1 MTNIHIVTD
10 STALFVNPHIIGQ
23 YPITVVPNTITIA
36 GKQYKEGIDLSTEEA
51 MRLIRQ
57 EGQRATISSPSEAE
71 FAALYQSLAA
81 SYESIVS
88 IHPSRKLFSSW
99 DNAQAAA
106 RQSVGHCEI
115 VVIDSESLS
124 AAQGMLVRI
133 AARASAEEASME
145 DVIRIVRGTIERVYA
160 MFYVDSIN
168 TLLPQHKIM
177 SPSHTILGAML
188 GVKPC
193 LAMENGLLR
202 PIEKVRS
209 RTQAIDRLI
218 EFVVEFTDIDEM
230 VILQNKTFPT
240 DQTQILQDRLLLEFP
255 GQHFPYAQYGP
266 SLAALIGPEVIGIVL
281 MESEMEYLGDGY
293 TKDTFRD

>member
-1 MTNIHIVTD
+1 
-10 STALFVNPHIIGQ
+10 
-23 YPITVVPNTITIA
+23 
-36 GKQYKEGIDLSTEEA
+36 
-51 MRLIRQ
+51 
-57 EGQRATISSPSEAE
+57 
-71 FAALYQSLAA
+71 
-81 SYESIVS
+81 
-88 IHPSRKLFSSW
+88 
-99 DNAQAAA
+99 
-106 RQSVGHCEI
+106 VGHCEI
-115 VVIDSESLS
+115 VVIDSETLS
-124 AAQGMLVRI
+124 AAQGMLVRV
-133 AARASAEEASME
+133 AARACAEEESLE

-168 TLLPQHKIM
+168 TLLPEHKIM

-193 LAMENGLLR
+193 LALEDGLLR
-202 PIEKVRS
+202 PIEKVRT

-230 VILQNKTFPT
+230 VILQNRTYPT
-240 DQTQILQDRLLLEFP
+240 DQTQVLQDRLLLEFP

-266 SLAALIGPEVIGIVL
+266 SLTALIGPDVIGIVL